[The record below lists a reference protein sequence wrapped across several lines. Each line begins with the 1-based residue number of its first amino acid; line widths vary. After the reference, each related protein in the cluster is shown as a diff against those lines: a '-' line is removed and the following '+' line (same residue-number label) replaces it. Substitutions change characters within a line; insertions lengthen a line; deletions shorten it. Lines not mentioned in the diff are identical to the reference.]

1 MAHILNMEQVVSRES
16 IDIIIR
22 LRMREAQ
29 CKAAINA
36 VVKGLVRLSHMNF
49 TDSVSIQINIP
60 TITVGMNTS
69 RE

>member
-1 MAHILNMEQVVSRES
+1 MEQVVSRES

-29 CKAAINA
+29 YKAVINA

-49 TDSVSIQINIP
+49 TYSVPIQINIP
-60 TITVGMNTS
+60 TITVGMNMS